1 METVAKPDEEFG
13 AHITKDSEIMKINET
28 PAGHIASVIYRDS
41 DGAEQTLVGDEFIS
55 SMPAKDLVYSM
66 GDGNQSAQPVPA
78 RMKRIVDGLPY
89 RDFVTAGFLVDHLN
103 LKSETNIQD
112 AHQER
117 VKKAYL
123 AYFGTW
129 SQIDDVVQWLDSFG
143 NLYCVERNGQHRYNN
158 MNYFMVVTAFEAVD
172 NIKNGRADKKN
183 VWNVNIEKGYHKER

>member
-1 METVAKPDEEFG
+1 METVAKPDEESG

-28 PAGHIASVIYRDS
+28 PDGHIASVVYRDA

-55 SMPAKDLVYSM
+55 SMPAKDLVDSM

-78 RMKRIVDGLPY
+78 RMKQIVDGFPY
-89 RDFVTAGFLVDHLN
+89 RDFVTAGFLVDHLT

-123 AYFGTW
+123 AYFDTW

-183 VWNVNIEKGYHKER
+183 VWNVNTEKEYHEER